1 MGLYEKWQGGDINRK
16 NNVIL
21 NLGTQKSQPNI
32 VHLRLETLFEKQ
44 LSGVVVQGGYICG
57 GVEGFNGV
65 SRPVFQRL

>member
-32 VHLRLETLFEKQ
+32 VHLRLETPSKKQ
-44 LSGVVVQGGYICG
+44 LSGVVVQGGDICG
-57 GVEGFNGV
+57 GVEGSNGV

>member
-1 MGLYEKWQGGDINRK
+1 MGPYEKRQGGDINKK

-32 VHLRLETLFEKQ
+32 VHLRLETPSKKQ
-44 LSGVVVQGGYICG
+44 LSGVVVQGGDICG
-57 GVEGFNGV
+57 GVEGSNGV